1 MTKPVEIV
9 TIKPAE
15 TAVEIDL
22 NFGKS
27 FTTKK
32 LNFVSTDFINKKEA
46 LEHGALFSS
55 NNPDIEIIEEK
66 PIENKLNFEN
76 SNDDSYN
83 IKNIDKDSN
92 IQTDTQNNDKTDK
105 NDKSNTTIEINK
117 TILPNSTE
125 TSVYETCQDVVQFL
139 DYKRKKVRSNTIFN
153 TNLVSKKF
161 QEFEKQKIT
170 SSEDDKNKIS
180 TLTRKSIKSSFSPDK
195 VNSKDK
201 STGLFGKD
209 KKLKTPSFKSRYN

>member
-105 NDKSNTTIEINK
+105 NDKSNTTIE
-117 TILPNSTE
+117 
-125 TSVYETCQDVVQFL
+125 TSVYETQFL